1 MAQISISALRD
12 LRACLGEN
20 HDIDRFIDVAEW
32 GAQLAADPIIA
43 PMPFHPDPDDF
54 PDVDPDFE
62 NDFVLVDPDTMAEDL
77 HRALAPIGRA
87 GQAFAPAKRFHGTD
101 DDFERETDGSVDV
114 GEPIAKPEPVEPV
127 ATASEPAPAAA
138 PEPKPTAPAHIT
150 VASTEWTEE
159 EDRKIL
165 TGLFR
170 DNLTQLACAK
180 LVNRSDNATKFRL
193 RVLQGQIDK
202 RQAPPYAAKIIAE
215 LTGGAE
221 PAPQPVPE
229 PAPAIKPEPKP
240 AAAAPAIPKVS
251 PAETASWTALTIA
264 QRALV
269 KHLERMDDSFA
280 PQDDMDIATA
290 LFDGRKAP
298 TIAADLGVTPEEV
311 VARFKLMKHRDILDP
326 KGHLSI
332 DGQRDLIV
340 ALKYRVAAEA
350 EALAK
355 VAK

>member
-1 MAQISISALRD
+1 MAQIAISALRD
-12 LRACLGEN
+12 LKDRLGAGF
-20 HDIDRFIDVAEW
+20 DINRFIDVAEW
-32 GAQLAADPIIA
+32 GAQLAAEPIVA

-54 PDVDPDFE
+54 PDADPDFE
-62 NDFVLVDPDTMAEDL
+62 DDFVLVDPDTMAEDL

-101 DDFERETDGSVDV
+101 DDFEREPDGSVDI
-114 GEPIAKPEPVEPV
+114 GNPISGPAPVETVAPEPDPEPDP
-127 ATASEPAPAAA
+127 EPAP
-138 PEPKPTAPAHIT
+138 PPAPAP
-150 VASTEWTEE
+150 APKQSAPSDPSAWTED

-170 DNLTQLACAK
+170 DGLSQLACAK

-193 RVLQGQIDK
+193 RVLQGLVDK
-202 RQAPPYAAKIIAE
+202 RQAPPYAAQIIAE
-215 LTGGAE
+215 LTGGTTQAK
-221 PAPQPVPE
+221 APDPKPE
-229 PAPAIKPEPKP
+229 PAKVE
-240 AAAAPAIPKVS
+240 AAPAPAPAQPKPVEN
-251 PAETASWTALTIA
+251 PSWTNLTLA

-269 KHLERMDDSFA
+269 KHLERMNDDFA
-280 PQDDMDIATA
+280 PQDDLDIASG

-326 KGHLSI
+326 KGHLTI

-340 ALKYRVAAEA
+340 ALRYRVLAYEA
-350 EALAK
+350 ALAG